1 MKTLSIII
9 PCFNESK
16 NLPLLLARF
25 SEVIHRDDIEVILVD
40 NGSIDGSSEVLS
52 QLLPEYPFARS
63 VRVDINQGYGYGI
76 LYGLRAA
83 QGRFLGWTHADMQT
97 DPQDVIRGLSIL
109 ENSSSPERTY
119 VKGKRYGRPFAD
131 SFFTVG
137 MSLCTSLLLGTPFW
151 DVNAQPNLFAK
162 TFFETWE
169 SPPYDFSLDLYCY
182 YKAVN
187 SRLKIVRFE
196 VLFGQR
202 AYGSSHWNINWRAKI
217 KFIKRTFNFTWKL
230 RKRLH
235 SKYQ

>member
-40 NGSIDGSSEVLS
+40 NGSIDDSSKVLS

-63 VRVDINQGYGYGI
+63 IRVDINQGYGYGI
-76 LYGLRAA
+76 LCGLRAA
-83 QGRFLGWTHADMQT
+83 QGKFVGWTHADMQA
-97 DPQDVIRGLSIL
+97 DPQDVIRGLLLL
-109 ENSSSPERTY
+109 EDSSSPERTY
-119 VKGKRYGRPFAD
+119 VKGKRHGRPFAD
-131 SFFTVG
+131 NFFTVG

-169 SPPYDFSLDLYCY
+169 RPPYDFSLDLYCY
-182 YKAVN
+182 YQAVN
-187 SRLKIVRFE
+187 SRFKVVRFK

-202 AYGSSHWNINWRAKI
+202 AYGSSHWNINWRAKV
-217 KFIKRTFNFTWKL
+217 KFIKRTLGFTWKL

-235 SKYQ
+235 SKY